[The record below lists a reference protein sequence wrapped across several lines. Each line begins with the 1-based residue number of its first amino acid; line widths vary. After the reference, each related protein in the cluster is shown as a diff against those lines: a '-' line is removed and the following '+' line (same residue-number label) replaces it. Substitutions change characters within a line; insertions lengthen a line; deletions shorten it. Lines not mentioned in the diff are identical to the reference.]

1 MDDLLATVQQWIPVD
16 VLIGL
21 TVASAIGFIGSLIA
35 IPLILVRLPADY
47 FDTRTPRHWM
57 KDHHPV
63 LRLSGLV
70 VKNVVGIVFLL
81 AGFAMLFLP
90 GQGVLTMLI
99 GVSLM
104 DFPRK
109 RELEAKMVSQPT
121 LLGVIN
127 AMRRRFD
134 KPPLTL
140 ARSLAR
146 IIHEHFCCNR
156 RSAATTSL
164 WLAGSSLGPSPYCT
178 STPQVLRAPRAG
190 LATRLSDFA
199 TNRHE

>member
-1 MDDLLATVQQWIPVD
+1 MPLHYMDGLFETVQQLVPVD

-35 IPLILVRLPADY
+35 IPMILVRLPSDY

-63 LRLSGLV
+63 MRLLGLI
-70 VKNVVGIVFLL
+70 VKNVLGVVFLL

-99 GVSLM
+99 GVSLI
-104 DFPRK
+104 DFPKK
-109 RELEAKMVSQPT
+109 RELEAKMVGQPT

-127 AMRRRFD
+127 SMRRKFG

-140 ARSLAR
+140 AP
-146 IIHEHFCCNR
+146 
-156 RSAATTSL
+156 
-164 WLAGSSLGPSPYCT
+164 GP
-178 STPQVLRAPRAG
+178 
-190 LATRLSDFA
+190 
-199 TNRHE
+199 

>member
-1 MDDLLATVQQWIPVD
+1 MEDLYATVQQWVPVD

-21 TVASAIGFIGSLIA
+21 TVASVIGFIGSLIA

-57 KDHHPV
+57 KDHHPA
-63 LRLSGLV
+63 LRLAGLV

-99 GVSLM
+99 GISLM
-104 DFPRK
+104 DFPKK
-109 RELEAKMVSQPT
+109 RELEAKMVGQPT
-121 LLGVIN
+121 VLGVIN
-127 AMRRRFD
+127 SMRQKFG

-140 ARSLAR
+140 AP
-146 IIHEHFCCNR
+146 
-156 RSAATTSL
+156 
-164 WLAGSSLGPSPYCT
+164 GP
-178 STPQVLRAPRAG
+178 
-190 LATRLSDFA
+190 
-199 TNRHE
+199 

>member
-21 TVASAIGFIGSLIA
+21 TMASAIGFIGTLIA

-57 KDHHPV
+57 KDHHPA
-63 LRLSGLV
+63 LRLSGLI

-109 RELEAKMVSQPT
+109 RELEAKMVGQPT

-127 AMRRRFD
+127 SMRHKYG

-140 ARSLAR
+140 APDL
-146 IIHEHFCCNR
+146 
-156 RSAATTSL
+156 
-164 WLAGSSLGPSPYCT
+164 
-178 STPQVLRAPRAG
+178 
-190 LATRLSDFA
+190 
-199 TNRHE
+199 

>member
-1 MDDLLATVQQWIPVD
+1 MDGLLATVQQWIPVD

-21 TVASAIGFIGSLIA
+21 TVASVIGFIGSLIA

-70 VKNVVGIVFLL
+70 VKNVVGIVFVLV
-81 AGFAMLFLP
+81 GIAMLFLP
-90 GQGVLTMLI
+90 GQGLLTMLI
-99 GVSLM
+99 GISLV

-109 RELEAKMVSQPT
+109 RELEAKMVGQPT

-127 AMRRRFD
+127 SMRQKFG

-140 ARSLAR
+140 A
-146 IIHEHFCCNR
+146 
-156 RSAATTSL
+156 
-164 WLAGSSLGPSPYCT
+164 PDP
-178 STPQVLRAPRAG
+178 
-190 LATRLSDFA
+190 
-199 TNRHE
+199 

>member
-1 MDDLLATVQQWIPVD
+1 MDGFLATVQQWIPVD

-21 TVASAIGFIGSLIA
+21 TVVSVIGFIGSLVA

-63 LRLSGLV
+63 LRLLGLV
-70 VKNVVGIVFLL
+70 IKNVVGAVFVLVGL
-81 AGFAMLFLP
+81 AMLFLP
-90 GQGVLTMLI
+90 GQGLLTMLI

-109 RELEAKMVSQPT
+109 RELEAKMVGQPT
-121 LLGVIN
+121 LLGIIN
-127 AMRRRFD
+127 AMRHKFG

-140 ARSLAR
+140 A
-146 IIHEHFCCNR
+146 
-156 RSAATTSL
+156 
-164 WLAGSSLGPSPYCT
+164 PDP
-178 STPQVLRAPRAG
+178 
-190 LATRLSDFA
+190 
-199 TNRHE
+199 

>member
-1 MDDLLATVQQWIPVD
+1 MDGLFETVQQWIPVE

-21 TVASAIGFIGSLIA
+21 TVASAIGFVGSLIA
-35 IPLILVRLPADY
+35 IPMILVRLPADY

-57 KDHHPV
+57 KDHHPA
-63 LRLSGLV
+63 LRLAGLV

-99 GVSLM
+99 GISLM
-104 DFPRK
+104 DFPKK

-121 LLGVIN
+121 VLGVIN
-127 AMRRRFD
+127 SMRQKFG

-140 ARSLAR
+140 AP
-146 IIHEHFCCNR
+146 
-156 RSAATTSL
+156 
-164 WLAGSSLGPSPYCT
+164 GP
-178 STPQVLRAPRAG
+178 
-190 LATRLSDFA
+190 
-199 TNRHE
+199 